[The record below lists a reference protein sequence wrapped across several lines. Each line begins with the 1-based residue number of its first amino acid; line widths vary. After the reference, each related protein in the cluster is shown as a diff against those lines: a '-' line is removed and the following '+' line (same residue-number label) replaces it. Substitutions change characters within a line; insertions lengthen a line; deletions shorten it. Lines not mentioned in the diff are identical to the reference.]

1 MDNFK
6 TMYLI
11 LSALEKAMDTGL
23 DKQDISA
30 ERLGV
35 SESRRN
41 AILKMLADEG
51 YIKGVKFLSYSGGI
65 EQVAIDGIAITI
77 KGLEFLEN
85 NTMMKKAYKLLK
97 GIRDILPM

>member
-23 DKQDISA
+23 DKHDVSA

-65 EQVAIDGIAITI
+65 EQVAIDGIQITI

-85 NTMMKKAYKLLK
+85 NTMMKKAYRVLK
-97 GIRDILPM
+97 GIKDILPM